1 LIFQLIKNRIS
12 LPIFHKNV
20 LLFHTIAY
28 LGINNITTN
37 PAKYN
42 WEDFFVLLLS
52 EGIDSMKEL
61 LKLKDV
67 YVEIMEHSLLE
78 QMKVTVK
85 QGDVIGVIGRNGAG
99 KSTVLQLIN
108 GKIEPTKGQLEW
120 QQMNVTMAYV
130 EQEKEV
136 FTSNE
141 VTTVEAELLAK
152 WDVPTNDFHTLS
164 GGEKLKIR
172 LAKGFA
178 QNSTL
183 LMLDEPTNHLDEHG
197 TELLIEQIKSY
208 RGTIIVVSHD
218 RYFLDVV
225 ATKIWSIEDRQL
237 IEHKG
242 NYTSYMKFREQKR
255 LTQQR
260 EYEKQQKNIE
270 RIESQIKEL
279 TSWSQKAH
287 AQSTK
292 QEGYKEYYRVKAKRT
307 DAQVKSK
314 QKRLEKELEK
324 EKIERVKPD
333 QVVEFSIQTNKKVGK
348 RFLEVKQL
356 GKCLEGRTLF
366 EKVNFT
372 IQHGE
377 KIAIVGPNG
386 CGKTTLLKMIMG
398 HEVARGEVWVSPSA
412 NIGYLTQEV
421 FDLPLEKRP
430 EQLFYKETFE
440 ERGKV
445 QNLMRHLGFTSS
457 QWKEPIKH
465 MSMGERVKC
474 KLMKYILD
482 EKDVLIL
489 DEPTN
494 HLDLPSREQL
504 EATLADYNGTL
515 LIVSHDRYFLEKTTN
530 SKLVFSNNHI
540 QKQLKEPSQKI
551 DNLTELRLKLETER
565 QEVLGKLSFLTPKD
579 EAYTELDKRFNE
591 LTKQIKEL

>member
-1 LIFQLIKNRIS
+1 M
-12 LPIFHKNV
+12 
-20 LLFHTIAY
+20 
-28 LGINNITTN
+28 
-37 PAKYN
+37 
-42 WEDFFVLLLS
+42 
-52 EGIDSMKEL
+52 DSMKEL

-67 YVEIMEHSLLE
+67 SVEIMENTVFE
-78 QMKVTVK
+78 QINATVK
-85 QGDVIGVIGRNGAG
+85 QGDIIGVIGKNGAG
-99 KSTVLQLIN
+99 KSTLLQMIN
-108 GKIEPTKGQLEW
+108 GKIELTKGKIEW

-130 EQEKEV
+130 EQEKEAY
-136 FTSNE
+136 TPNE
-141 VTTVEAELLAK
+141 VTTVEAELLSK
-152 WDVPTNDFHTLS
+152 WDVPTNDFHKLS
-164 GGEKLKIR
+164 GGEKLKLR

-178 QNSTL
+178 KGTNF
-183 LMLDEPTNHLDEHG
+183 LMLDEPTNHLDEQS
-197 TELLIEQIKSY
+197 TELLIDQIKGY
-208 RGTIIVVSHD
+208 RGTIVVVSHD
-218 RYFLDVV
+218 RYFLDAV
-225 ATKIWSIEDRQL
+225 ATKIWSIEDTKL
-237 IEHKG
+237 VEHQG

-255 LTQQR
+255 LAQQHQ
-260 EYEKQQKNIE
+260 YEKQQKNIE
-270 RIESQIKEL
+270 RIESQMQQI

-292 QEGYKEYYRVKAKRT
+292 KDGIKEYYRVKAKRM

-324 EKIERVKPD
+324 TKIERVKPD
-333 QVVEFSIQTNKKVGK
+333 PTVEFSIQANKKVGK

-356 GKCLEGRTLF
+356 KKCFKGRTLF
-366 EKVNFT
+366 EKVDFT

-398 HEVARGEVWVSPSA
+398 HETIEGEVWISPSA

-421 FDLPLEKRP
+421 FDLPLEKTP

-445 QNLMRHLGFTSS
+445 QNVMKHLGFTSS

-474 KLMKYILD
+474 KLMSYILD
-482 EKDVLIL
+482 EKDVLIF

-504 EATLADYNGTL
+504 ETTLAQYNGTL

-530 SKLVFSNNHI
+530 SKLVFSNNSI
-540 QKQLKEPSQKI
+540 QKQLKETSQKS
-551 DNLTELRLKLETER
+551 DNLVELRLKLETER

-579 EAYTELDKRFNE
+579 EAYMELDKRFNE
-591 LTKQIKEL
+591 LTKQIREL

>member
-1 LIFQLIKNRIS
+1 
-12 LPIFHKNV
+12 
-20 LLFHTIAY
+20 
-28 LGINNITTN
+28 
-37 PAKYN
+37 
-42 WEDFFVLLLS
+42 
-52 EGIDSMKEL
+52 MKEL

-67 YVEIMEHSLLE
+67 SVEIMENTVFE
-78 QMKVTVK
+78 QINATVK
-85 QGDVIGVIGRNGAG
+85 QGDIIGVIGKNGAG
-99 KSTVLQLIN
+99 KSTLLQMIN
-108 GKIEPTKGQLEW
+108 GKIELTKGKIEW

-130 EQEKEV
+130 EQEKEAY
-136 FTSNE
+136 TPNE
-141 VTTVEAELLAK
+141 VTTVEAELLSK
-152 WDVPTNDFHTLS
+152 WDVPTNDFHKLS
-164 GGEKLKIR
+164 GGEKLKLR

-178 QNSTL
+178 KGTNF
-183 LMLDEPTNHLDEHG
+183 LMLDEPTNHLDEQS
-197 TELLIEQIKSY
+197 TELLIDQIKGY
-208 RGTIIVVSHD
+208 RGTIVVVSHD
-218 RYFLDVV
+218 RYFLDAV
-225 ATKIWSIEDRQL
+225 ATKIWSIEDTKL
-237 IEHKG
+237 VEHQG

-255 LTQQR
+255 LAQQHQ
-260 EYEKQQKNIE
+260 YEKQQKNIE
-270 RIESQIKEL
+270 RIESQMQQI

-292 QEGYKEYYRVKAKRT
+292 KDGIKEYYRVKAKRM

-324 EKIERVKPD
+324 TKIERVKPD
-333 QVVEFSIQTNKKVGK
+333 PTVEFSIQANKKVGK

-356 GKCLEGRTLF
+356 KKCFKGRTLF
-366 EKVNFT
+366 EKVDFT

-398 HEVARGEVWVSPSA
+398 HETIEGEVWISPSA

-421 FDLPLEKRP
+421 FDLPLEKTP

-445 QNLMRHLGFTSS
+445 QNVMKHLGFTSS

-474 KLMKYILD
+474 KLMSYILD
-482 EKDVLIL
+482 EKDVLIF

-504 EATLADYNGTL
+504 ETTLAQYNGTL

-530 SKLVFSNNHI
+530 SKLVFSNNSI
-540 QKQLKEPSQKI
+540 QKQLKETSQKS
-551 DNLTELRLKLETER
+551 DNLVELRLKLETER

-579 EAYTELDKRFNE
+579 EAYMELDKRFNE
-591 LTKQIKEL
+591 LTKQIREL